1 MRQRTHNA
9 ENLLKS
15 AHKYAR
21 KQLRERTR
29 DLAAIELERGVGLV
43 STDEYQSSLKSL
55 LIAVRELRTIRG
67 VM

>member
-1 MRQRTHNA
+1 MTQRSSNP
-9 ENLLKS
+9 EDWLKL

-29 DLAAIELERGVGLV
+29 DLAVIDLERGVGLV

-55 LIAVRELRTIRG
+55 LIAIRELRTIRG